1 MKTFLIVYG
10 ILAFLSFVLFTIL
23 AEVYAKNVNS
33 QMKFDIIQI
42 GIVRLALMGLCFP
55 IVWTK
60 IIISIIVNRE

>member
-10 ILAFLSFVLFTIL
+10 ILAFLSFVFFTIL
-23 AEVYAKNVNS
+23 AEVYAKDVNS
-33 QMKFDIIQI
+33 QLKYDLIQMS
-42 GIVRLALMGLCFP
+42 IVRLALMGLCFP